1 MLFSFFDDVIGGI
14 VGNILKQFDFIQTAV
29 TNPLRGL
36 VNNVTQGIWKGNGAN
51 KFVAEMTNQ
60 IIPMIA
66 SILTGTQ
73 NYANAI
79 KKSQEHMLQGFQQAA
94 NIAQNLV
101 EDFTNI
107 F

>member
-1 MLFSFFDDVIGGI
+1 MLFSFFDEIIGGI

-29 TNPLRGL
+29 TAPLRGL
-36 VNNVTQGIWKGNGAN
+36 VNQVMQGIWKGNGAN

-79 KKSQEHMLQGFQQAA
+79 KKSQEHMLQGFQQAS
-94 NIAQNLV
+94 NIAQSLV
-101 EDFTNI
+101 DEFTNI